1 MGRARGRAFWERVS
15 AEVEA
20 GASTQAEI
28 ARRHGVSQAQVSRWV
43 RRLRADGP
51 RPAVPQLLPVRITG
65 AAVAPRR
72 CALVL
77 SDLRFEFE
85 SGTEV
90 AYVAAVVAA
99 LRAC

>member
-20 GASTQAEI
+20 GTSTQVEI

-43 RRLRADGP
+43 RRLGAEGSH
-51 RPAVPQLLPVRITG
+51 PAVPQLLPVRIMD

-77 SDLRFEFE
+77 GDLRFEFE
-85 SGTEV
+85 SGTEP
-90 AYVAAVVAA
+90 AYVAAVAAA
-99 LRAC
+99 LRTC